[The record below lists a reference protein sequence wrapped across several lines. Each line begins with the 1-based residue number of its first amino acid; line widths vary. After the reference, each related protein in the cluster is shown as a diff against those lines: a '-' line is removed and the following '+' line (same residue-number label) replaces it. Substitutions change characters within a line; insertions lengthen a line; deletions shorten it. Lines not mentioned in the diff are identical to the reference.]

1 MVISNWDEIKEVIAW
16 SERSL
21 KNINSNFNI
30 YSTLTEGVISMFER
44 SGYPETVDVSLL
56 ERYLV
61 EGRCAAIVK
70 YPEIGINSDKWLG
83 KWVAGRCKLAGE
95 PDPYGFG
102 RDALVQLGDGCVAEI
117 KNWRDSED
125 IVVCWN
131 CWDYSLD
138 TMIRDTADKI
148 GKVDVSLDNLID
160 NSRLHPLPVA
170 KDSKQKDAI
179 NQAIKD
185 AKDGKSTTIFSEGD
199 TKQLIDALSNK
210 ESKIEVLN
218 ITDPSEA
225 VHIQNISQYREDLWR
240 WFWNVYG
247 MDSRGTSKRAQQS
260 VEEVDQ
266 GGDLS
271 MIIPMSRWRAR
282 QEEVEQVRRIC
293 NAPEAACEFSTCWKS
308 RIMEAVTIDE
318 ETAEELEVE
327 NIITEE
333 ENAENEAQDAKDGP
347 IYDEDREEE
356 RNDEQSETL

>member
-1 MVISNWDEIKEVIAW
+1 MLIANWDEIKECIAW
-16 SERSL
+16 SERSI
-21 KNINSNFNI
+21 KNINANFNI
-30 YSTLTEGVISMFER
+30 RNILTEGVISMFER
-44 SGYPETVDVSLL
+44 SGYPETVDVSML

-70 YPEIGINSDKWLG
+70 YPEIGINSEKWLG
-83 KWVAGRCKLAGE
+83 SWVAGRCKLGGE

-102 RDALVQLGDGCVAEI
+102 RDAFVALMDGTIVEI
-117 KNWRDSED
+117 KDWRYSED

-138 TMIRDTADKI
+138 TMINDTAEKI
-148 GKVDVSLDNLID
+148 GKVDVSLDNLIE

-170 KDSKQKDAI
+170 RNTKEENAI
-179 NQAIKD
+179 RNAIQD
-185 AKDGKSTTIFSEGD
+185 AKDGKTSTILSDGD
-199 TKQLIDALSNK
+199 TKQILDALANK
-210 ESKIEVLN
+210 ESKIDVLN
-218 ITDPSEA
+218 ITDPAEA

-271 MIIPMSRWRAR
+271 MIIPLSRWRAR
-282 QEEVEQVRRIC
+282 QEEVEEVRRKC
-293 NAPEAACEFSTCWKS
+293 NAPDAACEFSTCWKS

-318 ETAEELEVE
+318 ETAEELKVE
-327 NIITEE
+327 NIVTEE
-333 ENAENEAQDAKDGP
+333 ENLENEPVDATQG
-347 IYDEDREEE
+347 EENEREEE
-356 RNDEQSETL
+356 SNDGEND